1 MTKHIPT
8 KSLQTK
14 SLPTNSLNAP
24 LSRRQMM
31 IGVAGLTFAVA
42 LSGRAA
48 RAATLAAE
56 KTGKAL
62 SPWVSI
68 APDGTI
74 TIMSAATEMGQGS
87 MTSLPLIIAEELDAD
102 WSKVRI
108 VPAPPIE
115 AIYGNPGFQG
125 MMYTAGSNAV
135 TSYYRPLRT
144 FGAQVRRVLLD
155 NAARKLG
162 VPVEE
167 LTTEPSMVVH
177 AKSGRKLGY
186 GDIAAIADVPAKPP
200 EIKPEELKKASQ
212 FRLIGK
218 DVMRAEL
225 PGKVDGSAR
234 YAIDVHVPNMLYGAV
249 LRAPVEG
256 SVPDKI
262 DDAKAKVIAGA
273 VKIVRLPYGVGVL
286 ADTPWAAFEARQALT
301 QSVTWTRTGTAWG
314 FDSDKGLERFAADA
328 KNPARGATEWSKI
341 GDPRG
346 QLPKAASTM
355 EADYRC
361 DYAYHAQMEPLNA
374 IASVSPA
381 GDAVEI
387 WAGTQSQTTA
397 TEAPAKILGIAKDK
411 VKLHDMLMGGGF
423 GRRGNRDVDF
433 IIDAVLMSKEA
444 GRPVKV
450 IWTREDDVHNGRFRP
465 ISAHSLKAGF
475 DASGKLTAW
484 HHRIAVDR
492 VGAYMDPV
500 RYQAAGGKDFIAMLG
515 ADLKGYD
522 VPHQLVEQLY
532 RDTGVRTNPLRGISF
547 LANRFATEAFVDEIA
562 RKQGK
567 DPVAYH
573 LELLKDT
580 PRAVTAVK
588 RVAEMAEWGKKRDGR
603 ALGFAYLD
611 YSGSQVA
618 GIAEV
623 SLDRASGVI
632 KVHNFW
638 CTIDCG
644 VAVQPDNVIAQ
655 QESSIIYGLG
665 VALDRAHHHQ
675 ERRGRAEQLLRL
687 SRAAHEGRAADA
699 HRGDRDRQPSDR
711 RRSDGDAA
719 GRAGDRRRGRGAHG
733 RAPAP
738 YPVHARAGQEGAGLA
753 RSAASPRGRV
763 RCDASRRVGR
773 PMSQSKNS
781 QGETSCD
788 E

>member
-1 MTKHIPT
+1 MTKHIPIKT
-8 KSLQTK
+8 
-14 SLPTNSLNAP
+14 LNTP
-24 LSRRQMM
+24 VSRRQMM

-42 LSGRAA
+42 LNGRAA
-48 RAATLAAE
+48 RAARLAAE
-56 KTGKAL
+56 KTGTAL

-135 TSYYRPLRT
+135 TSYYTPLRR

-167 LTTEPSMVVH
+167 LTTEPSVVVH
-177 AKSGRKLGY
+177 AKSGRKLSY
-186 GDIAAIADVPAKPP
+186 GDIAAIAEVPAKAP
-200 EIKPEELKKASQ
+200 EIKPDDLKKPSQ

-218 DVMRAEL
+218 DVTRVEL
-225 PGKVDGSAR
+225 PGKVNGSAR
-234 YAIDVHVPNMLYGAV
+234 YAIDVQVPNMLYGAV

-286 ADTPWAAFEARQALT
+286 ADTVWAAFEARQALA
-301 QSVTWTRTGTAWG
+301 VTWSRTGTAWG
-314 FDSDKGLERFAADA
+314 FDSDKGIERFAADA

-450 IWTREDDVHNGRFRP
+450 MWTREDDIHNGRFRP

-588 RVAEMAEWGKKRDGR
+588 RVVEMAEWGKKRDGR

-665 VALDRAHHHQ
+665 VTLSELITIKNGAV
-675 ERRGRAEQLLRL
+675 EQNNFYDYHVPRMKDVPQMHIEVI
-687 SRAAHEGRAADA
+687 ATENHPTG
-699 HRGDRDRQPSDR
+699 
-711 RRSDGDAA
+711 A
-719 GRAGDRRRGRGAHG
+719 GQMATPLV
-733 RAPAP
+733 APAI
-738 YPVHARAGQEGAGLA
+738 AGAVAELTGVRLRHTPFTPERVKKALA
-753 RSAASPRGRV
+753 
-763 RCDASRRVGR
+763 
-773 PMSQSKNS
+773 
-781 QGETSCD
+781 
-788 E
+788 